1 MSIKRSRLSIVCLTV
16 MIMLIVG
23 TIASSAA
30 ERMGAWVDD
39 IVVIEEQ
46 REPAAIGMLLAGE
59 LDMYAQTMSDPE
71 LLRQV
76 EASPELT
83 YSISFGGYTDLT
95 FNPSGPE
102 FPATG
107 KLNPFSVPRI
117 REATNWLIDRDYICQ
132 ELYGGMAIPRIVV
145 ISGAMPDYA
154 RHADAVRALELEYAY
169 DFNMAKE
176 VITEEMLNL
185 GAELVNGKWHYN
197 GEPVLLK
204 GVIRVEDERRDIGD
218 YFSAQLEDI
227 GFTVERMYKTSAE
240 ANPIWLLGDPTQ
252 GEWNFATGGWVAS
265 VINRDYA
272 VVPEQMYTRRRMPY
286 PLWQAYTPDP
296 ELDKAC
302 ERLYYCDFS
311 NMEERAELW
320 HKVLELTMKDSVRIW
335 IADTSDY
342 VPRRTN
348 VTVAADL
355 AAAVAGA
362 QLWPFTIRFQDQV
375 GGTMKIGLPSVLT
388 SPWNPIAG
396 SNWVY
401 DQMMTRGTAD
411 RGVMYDPFT
420 GLVWPQR
427 IERAELVALEGL
439 PIAKTHDWVEVEF
452 AESIEVPGDAWADW
466 DAAEQRFITA
476 AERFPE
482 GTTANVKSTVY
493 YPSELYD
500 TKWHDGSNFSVADIL
515 MFMILQFDRAKEE
528 SAIFDDAAVAT
539 FTAFINYHKGVK
551 IVSLDPLVIETYSD
565 SYSLDAEL
573 SVSTW
578 YPIYS
583 YGGGAWHSLGAVI
596 RAEENQQLAF
606 SQGKAD
612 MLEVEQVSMV
622 AGPTLSVLARN
633 LDEAIAEGYIP
644 YANFLSQYVS
654 EEEMNARWS
663 NLKQWYTSKGHFWV
677 GSGPFYIE
685 KAYPV
690 EGMIHLKR
698 FADYPD
704 PATKWEIFGE
714 PMLSE
719 VEIDGPGQIMSGS
732 EATYDVFVSFN
743 DEPYAVE
750 YMDMVKYL
758 VLSSAGEVAVVGEA
772 EALEDGLWQITL
784 TAEDTENLPTGVN
797 RLEVIAA
804 SKMVSIPTFE
814 SMQFVSVK

>member
-1 MSIKRSRLSIVCLTV
+1 MLKRSRLSIVCLAV
-16 MIMLIVG
+16 MIMLIG
-23 TIASSAA
+23 GSIASSAA
-30 ERMGAWVDD
+30 ERTGAWVDD

-71 LLRQV
+71 LLAQV
-76 EASPELT
+76 QSSPELT
-83 YSISFGGYTDLT
+83 YSVSYGGYTELT
-95 FNPSGPE
+95 FNPAGPE
-102 FPATG
+102 FANG
-107 KLNPFSVPRI
+107 GLNPFAVPRI
-117 REATNWLIDRDYICQ
+117 REAMNWLIDRDYICQ

-154 RHADAVRALELEYAY
+154 RHADAVRALELQYAY
-169 DFNMAKE
+169 DFEKAKE
-176 VITEEMLNL
+176 VVAEEMTKL
-185 GAELVNGKWHYN
+185 GAQLVGGKWQYK
-197 GEPVLLK
+197 GKPVVLT
-204 GVIRVEDERRDIGD
+204 GIIRIEDERKDIGD
-218 YFSAQLEDI
+218 YFATQLEDI
-227 GFTVERMYKTSAE
+227 GFTVERLYKTSAE
-240 ANPIWLLGDPTQ
+240 AGPIWMMGDPNA
-252 GEWNFATGGWVAS
+252 GEWSFYTGGWVAS

-272 VVPEQMYTRRRMPY
+272 VVPEQMFTRRRMPY
-286 PLWQAYTPDP
+286 PLWQAYNPDP
-296 ELDKAC
+296 ELDEAC
-302 ERLYYCDFS
+302 RRLFYCEFS
-311 NMEERAELW
+311 NMEERAQLW

-342 VPRRTN
+342 VPRRAN

-362 QLWPFTIRFQDQV
+362 QLWPFTIRFVDKV

-388 SPWNPIAG
+388 APWNPIAG

-427 IERAELVALEGL
+427 IERAELVALAGL

-452 AESIEVPGDAWADW
+452 VDEIQVPGDAWADW
-466 DAAEQRFITA
+466 DPVEQRFITT
-476 AERFPE
+476 AEKFPE

-500 TKWHDGSNFSVADIL
+500 TKWHDGSNFSIADVL
-515 MFMILQFDRAKEE
+515 LGMILTFDRAKEASPMYDE
-528 SAIFDDAAVAT
+528 SAVTT
-539 FTAFINYHKGVK
+539 FTAFIGYHKGVK
-551 IVSLDPLVIETYSD
+551 IVSVDPLIIETYSD

-583 YGGGAWHSLGAVI
+583 FGSGGWHNLGVVI
-596 RAEENQQLAF
+596 RAESANELAF

-612 MLEVEQVSMV
+612 KLGVEQVNMV
-622 AGPTLSVLARN
+622 AGPTLSILSKN
-633 LDEAIAEGYIP
+633 LNAAAAEGWIP
-644 YANFLSQYVS
+644 YSKFLSQYIG
-654 EEEMNARWS
+654 EEEMNTRWS
-663 NLKQWYTSKGHFWV
+663 NLKKWFSSKGHFWV
-677 GSGPFYIE
+677 GTGPFYIE

-690 EGMIHLKR
+690 EGMVHLKR

-719 VEIDGPGQIMSGS
+719 VEIDGPGQIVSGN
-732 EATYDVFVSFN
+732 EAAYDVYVSFK

-758 VLSSAGEVAVVGEA
+758 VLSSAGEVVVVGEA
-772 EALEDGLWQITL
+772 EAVEDGLWQIVL
-784 TAEDTENLPTGVN
+784 TAEETAELPTGVN